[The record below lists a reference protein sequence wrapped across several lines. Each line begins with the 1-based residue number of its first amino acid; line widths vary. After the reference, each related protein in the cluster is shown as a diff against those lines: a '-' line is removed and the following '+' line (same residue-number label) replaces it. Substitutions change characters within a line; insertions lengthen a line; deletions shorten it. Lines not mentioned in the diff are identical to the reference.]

1 LLGCYDEFPEGTPL
15 FAQFTHSGS
24 LQTLQAATVRALH
37 TLNQQTIDLAALTA
51 ASPPNCFVNFEFGI
65 ADSDAFCFIDQK
77 EVGRFERMLRTQP
90 IAMLD
95 VFCGARYHIKKDT
108 GEKKS
113 LQFDYSVLRFAFEGE
128 VVDLFLHFIR
138 GNQRIPRK
146 DFILYLKDQIDKELA
161 ESQSTPMK
169 LKYLL

>member
-1 LLGCYDEFPEGTPL
+1 
-15 FAQFTHSGS
+15 
-24 LQTLQAATVRALH
+24 
-37 TLNQQTIDLAALTA
+37 LTT

-65 ADSDAFCFIDQK
+65 ADSDAFCYIDQK
-77 EVGRFERMLRTQP
+77 EVARFEKMLKTHP

-95 VFCGARYHIKKDT
+95 VFCGARYHIKKEA
-108 GEKKS
+108 GKRKS

-146 DFILYLKDQIDKELA
+146 DFILYLKNQIDKELA
-161 ESQSTPMK
+161 ESNSAPMK

>member
-15 FAQFTHSGS
+15 FAQFIHPGAT
-24 LQTLQAATVRALH
+24 QVLQAAIVRAFH
-37 TLNQQTIDLAALTA
+37 TLNQQTIDLATLTA

-77 EVGRFERMLRTQP
+77 EVGRFERMLRTQS
-90 IAMLD
+90 IATLD
-95 VFCGARYHIKKDT
+95 VFCGARYHVKKDS
-108 GEKKS
+108 GGRKS

-128 VVDLFLHFIR
+128 VVGLFLHFIR

-146 DFILYLKDQIDKELA
+146 DFILCLKSHIDKELV
-161 ESQSTPMK
+161 ESKSDPMK
-169 LKYLL
+169 LRYLL

>member
-1 LLGCYDEFPEGTPL
+1 LLGCYDEFPEGTPR
-15 FAQFTHSGS
+15 FAQFAHSGS
-24 LQTLQAATVRALH
+24 TQALQAAILRALH
-37 TLNQQTIDLAALTA
+37 ALNQQTINLATLTA
-51 ASPPNCFVNFEFGI
+51 ASPPRCFVNFEFGI

-77 EVGRFERMLRTQP
+77 EVSRFEKALRTQP
-90 IAMLD
+90 VAMLD
-95 VFCGARYHIKKDT
+95 VFCGARYHIKKDA

-146 DFILYLKDQIDKELA
+146 DFILYLKNQIDRELV
-161 ESQSTPMK
+161 ERKRDPMA

>member
-1 LLGCYDEFPEGTPL
+1 MLGCYDEFPEGTPL
-15 FAQFTHSGS
+15 FAQFAHSGS
-24 LQTLQAATVRALH
+24 IQALQMAIVRVLH
-37 TLNQQTIDLAALTA
+37 ALNQQTISLAILTA

-65 ADSDAFCFIDQK
+65 ADSDAFCFVDQK
-77 EVGRFERMLRTQP
+77 EVIRFERTLREQP
-90 IAMLD
+90 IATLD

-113 LQFDYSVLRFAFEGE
+113 LQFDYSVLRFTFEDKI
-128 VVDLFLHFIR
+128 VDLFLHFIR

-146 DFILYLKDQIDKELA
+146 DFILYLKNQIDKELV
-161 ESQSTPMK
+161 ERKRDPMT

>member
-1 LLGCYDEFPEGTPL
+1 
-15 FAQFTHSGS
+15 
-24 LQTLQAATVRALH
+24 VLH
-37 TLNQQTIDLAALTA
+37 ALNQQTIDLATLTA

-77 EVGRFERMLRTQP
+77 EVGRFERMLKTQS
-90 IAMLD
+90 IAVLD
-95 VFCGARYHIKKDT
+95 VFCGARYHLKKDT
-108 GEKKS
+108 GKKKS

-146 DFILYLKDQIDKELA
+146 DFILYLKTQIDKELV
-161 ESQSTPMK
+161 EKKRDPMK

>member
-1 LLGCYDEFPEGTPL
+1 MLGCYDEFPEGALL
-15 FAQFTHSGS
+15 FAQFAHSS
-24 LQTLQAATVRALH
+24 SIQAIQTAIVRVLH
-37 TLNQQTIDLAALTA
+37 ALNQQTIDLATLTA
-51 ASPPNCFVNFEFGI
+51 ASPPNCFVNLEFGI

-77 EVGRFERMLRTQP
+77 EVGRFERMLRTQS
-90 IAMLD
+90 ISTLD

-146 DFILYLKDQIDKELA
+146 DFILYLKSQIDKELVGKKRD
-161 ESQSTPMK
+161 PMK

>member
-1 LLGCYDEFPEGTPL
+1 LLGRYDEFPEDASR
-15 FAQFTHSGS
+15 FAQFTYADSVQA
-24 LQTLQAATVRALH
+24 LQVAIIRALH
-37 TLNQQTIDLAALTA
+37 ALNGQTIDLATLTA

-77 EVGRFERMLRTQP
+77 EVSRFEKSLKTQP
-90 IAMLD
+90 LTTLD
-95 VFCGARYHIKKDT
+95 VFCGSRYHIKKDT
-108 GEKKS
+108 GGKRS
-113 LQFDYSVLRFAFEGE
+113 LQFDYSVLRFAFEGK

-146 DFILYLKDQIDKELA
+146 DFILYLKSQIDRELIDGKHD
-161 ESQSTPMK
+161 QMT

>member
-1 LLGCYDEFPEGTPL
+1 MLGCYDEFPEGTPL

-24 LQTLQAATVRALH
+24 TQILQAAIVRALR
-37 TLNQQTIDLAALTA
+37 TLNQQTIDLATVTA

-77 EVGRFERMLRTQP
+77 EVRRFETMLRAQP

-95 VFCGARYHIKKDT
+95 MFCGARYHIRKDS

-128 VVDLFLHFIR
+128 VVALFLHFIR

-146 DFILYLKDQIDKELA
+146 DFILYLKSQIDKELV
-161 ESQSTPMK
+161 ESKSDPMK